1 LLENEQVQQDQM
13 DELQQQYDV
22 LIEQNVLSETLNQK
36 LTREYGKAQVEIS
49 THLEQLQALENEAR
63 VSVTI

>member
-1 LLENEQVQQDQM
+1 M

>member
-1 LLENEQVQQDQM
+1 M

-22 LIEQNVLSETLNQK
+22 LMEQNVLAETLNQK

-49 THLEQLQALENEAR
+49 TLLEQL
-63 VSVTI
+63 